1 MTWDSIANI
10 SAHISS
16 SFSFYVTISL
26 LTSQNIF
33 LKKQSTNMKYSTWDE
48 NKI

>member
-26 LTSQNIF
+26 LTSQNIK
-33 LKKQSTNMKYSTWDE
+33 KKQSTNMKYSTWDE